1 MASIKSFETFISEM
15 DRTEEIETKLKT
27 VAEPENKDVTEVEAD
42 AEEVQEVQE
51 AEDKV
56 TPIQGKGDGINPTIP
71 VSEMLEKCYEAA
83 MSEAKA
89 WDEDAHDDHT
99 VETYM
104 AENAALVAKM
114 AVNTLTELQG
124 DMKTEAFEACLNK
137 MTEAYCKKINEC
149 KETKDAID
157 AEDI

>member
-1 MASIKSFETFISEM
+1 MASIKSYETFISEM
-15 DRTEEIETKLKT
+15 DRTEEIETKVKT
-27 VAEPENKDVTEVEAD
+27 VAEPENKDVAEVEAE
-42 AEEVQEVQE
+42 AEEVQESE
-51 AEDKV
+51 EV
-56 TPIQGKGDGINPTIP
+56 TTIAGKGDGINPTIP
-71 VSEMLEKCYEAA
+71 VSEMLEKCYECA
-83 MSEAKA
+83 MEEAKA

-99 VETYM
+99 VESYM

-137 MTEAYCKKINEC
+137 MSEAYSKKINEC
-149 KETKDAID
+149 KETKDAVD